1 MYADLLG
8 WSGRVALAVGLGVAV
23 LERDADAA
31 VTLLIFL
38 LLSFV
43 TWILS
48 RYVPDFFDPLFT
60 LAVLMNAALWLWD
73 DRFFFLFDEIVHVV
87 TPFTI
92 ALALGYLVYDHVG
105 TSLDSQRVFFGL
117 TIASF
122 GITIGALWEITEW
135 SATLATGQP
144 VIGTLDDTI
153 HDLIADVIGSV
164 GASALLIF
172 LLQRSLER
180 YAERGRN
187 GWDAEAEAPGVAG
200 IR

>member
-1 MYADLLG
+1 MPDLLG
-8 WSGRVALAVGLGVAV
+8 WSGRIALAVGLGVAV
-23 LERDADAA
+23 LERDAGAA

-38 LLSFV
+38 LLSLV

-60 LAVLMNAALWLWD
+60 LAVLLNAALWLWD
-73 DRFFFLFDEIVHVV
+73 DRFFFLFDEVVHVV

-92 ALALGYLVYDHVG
+92 ALALGYLVYGHADP
-105 TSLDSQRVFFGL
+105 SFYSQRLLFGL

-135 SATLATGQP
+135 SATLVTGQP
-144 VIGTLDDTI
+144 VIGTLEDTI

-164 GASALLIF
+164 GASTLLVF
-172 LLQRSLER
+172 LLQRSLEE
-180 YAERGRN
+180 YAERRQN
-187 GWDAEAEAPGVAG
+187 GGEAEERAAGAVG